1 VARWNLKYFSGGAMS
16 LKEYLKKHGLTHGEF
31 AALCGCTRAAVT
43 RWATKSRAPN
53 PKWVR
58 VIEAKTKGE
67 VSAWDLVEGGELLAA
82 IYRKGLTLQAASRK
96 LRISRNLLALYAKH
110 LYEPNPMHAEKIK
123 RHFGVT
129 L

>member
-16 LKEYLKKHGLTHGEF
+16 LKEYLRKHGLTHGEF

-43 RWATKSRAPN
+43 RWVTKSRIPN
-53 PKWVR
+53 PKWAC
-58 VIEAKTKGE
+58 IIAAKTKGNVTAE
-67 VSAWDLVEGGELLAA
+67 DWVNNQLLVAF
-82 IYRKGLTLQAASRK
+82 YKKGLTIQGASRK
-96 LRISRNLLALYAKH
+96 LRISRNLLANYAKRWSKPSA
-110 LYEPNPMHAEKIK
+110 LHAEKIK

>member
-1 VARWNLKYFSGGAMS
+1 MS

-43 RWATKSRAPN
+43 RWATKSRVPN
-53 PKWVR
+53 PKWIR
-58 VIEAKTKGE
+58 IIEAKTKGS
-67 VSAWDLVEGGELLAA
+67 VAAKDWVDSELLAA
-82 IYRKGLTLQAASRK
+82 FYRKGLTIQAASRK
-96 LRISRNLLALYAKH
+96 LRISRNLLAKYAK
-110 LYEPNPMHAEKIK
+110 LWDKPNAVHAEKIK

>member
-1 VARWNLKYFSGGAMS
+1 MS
-16 LKEYLKKHGLTHGEF
+16 LKEYLAKHGLTHSEF

-43 RWATKSRAPN
+43 RWVTKSRVPN

-58 VIEAKTKGE
+58 IIEAKTKGKVTAE
-67 VSAWDLVEGGELLAA
+67 DLVEGGELLAA
-82 IYRKGLTLQAASRK
+82 IYRKGFTIQGASRK
-96 LRISRNLLALYAKH
+96 LRISRNLLSLYAKQ
-110 LYEPNPMHAEKIK
+110 LYEPSPLHAEKIK